1 MSITKTTIN
10 YSPLYKNH
18 NIRGSDKVSQWGKKG
33 KKKWLLSNLGLKSAI
48 MKIPELNHQC
58 H

>member
-18 NIRGSDKVSQWGKKG
+18 NIRGSDKVSQWEKKE
-33 KKKWLLSNLGLKSAI
+33 KKNG
-48 MKIPELNHQC
+48 C
-58 H
+58 